1 MRFSQSAEKVLD
13 AQSALGLL
21 PKAFTSGRMQQ
32 ETFYLLCLNAQNQR
46 VGRAVLVAKGTVN
59 SVVVH
64 PRDVFRPA
72 VVRNASAVLVAH
84 NHPSG
89 DCSPSDDDRRLTWRL
104 QEAGD
109 LLGIP
114 VLDHLIV
121 GLGGNYLSLKEKG
134 VM

>member
-1 MRFSQSAEKVLD
+1 
-13 AQSALGLL
+13 
-21 PKAFTSGRMQQ
+21 
-32 ETFYLLCLNAQNQR
+32 
-46 VGRAVLVAKGTVN
+46 
-59 SVVVH
+59 VVVH

>member
-1 MRFSQSAEKVLD
+1 MRFSQSAENVLD

-72 VVRNASAVLVAH
+72 VVRNATAVLVAH

-89 DCSPSDDDRRLTWRL
+89 DCKPSKEDRELTGRL
-104 QEAGD
+104 QSAGAV
-109 LLGIP
+109 LGIP
-114 VLDHLIV
+114 LLDHLII
-121 GLGGNYLSLKEKG
+121 GRNGECLSLLEEG